1 MLNRQIPPPL
11 QEIKNYKLPI
21 PNKYILDNG
30 IPVYEMNTGTQDI
43 LKVELLFH
51 SGRWFEEKALA
62 SKLTAA
68 LLREGTARVTGA
80 TIAEQIDFY
89 GASLRF
95 PSNLD
100 TAHIQM
106 YCLTKHLKNVLP
118 VLEEILSKPAFPE
131 KELQS
136 ISQRSKE
143 RLKIDLENNDTVA
156 YRTVTELMYG
166 KNHPYGYNS
175 VPSLYDEI
183 GRDDLVNHYQKNYV
197 AGNCFV
203 MVSGK
208 TNKETIS
215 LINKHLG
222 QVIPK
227 GKSERKKFDFE
238 PSEKRNLIVPKKDSL
253 QTAIRISK
261 RLFNREHADYQK
273 MYILNTILGGYFG
286 SRLMQN
292 LREAK
297 GYTYNIYSAL
307 DPMMMDGYFMVG
319 TEARSEVAKE
329 TIKEIYSEF
338 RRLRTELVPK
348 EELDM
353 VKNYL
358 LGTLLTAVDG
368 PFNAS
373 EVVKM
378 ILVNNLPSN
387 YYSLLIDTIK
397 DISSSDIQELANN
410 YLQEDSFYEVI
421 VG

>member
-1 MLNRQIPPPL
+1 MLNRQIPPAL

-30 IPVYEMNTGTQDI
+30 IPVYEVNMGTQDI
-43 LKVELLFH
+43 LRVELLFH
-51 SGRWFEEKALA
+51 SGRWYEEKAIV
-62 SKLTAA
+62 SKLTAS
-68 LLREGTARVTGA
+68 LLREGTERVSGA
-80 TIAEQIDFY
+80 TIAEQTDFY
-89 GASLRF
+89 GASIRF

-100 TAHIQM
+100 TAHIQL
-106 YCLTKHLKNVLP
+106 YSLTKHLKNVLP
-118 VLEEILSKPAFPE
+118 ILEEILSKPAFPQ

-136 ISQRSKE
+136 IVQRSKE

-175 VPSLYDEI
+175 TPELYDQIE
-183 GRDDLVNHYQKNYV
+183 RADLIRHYEANYV
-197 AGNCFV
+197 TENCFIII
-203 MVSGK
+203 SGK
-208 TNKETIS
+208 SDKDTIS

-227 GKSERKKFDFE
+227 GKAERKVFSFE
-238 PSEKRNLIVPKKDSL
+238 PNEQQKLIIPKKDSL
-253 QTAIRISK
+253 QTAMRIGK
-261 RLFNREHADYQK
+261 RLFNRQHPDYQK

-307 DPMMMDGYFMVG
+307 DPMMVDGYFMVG

-329 TIKEIYSEF
+329 TIQEIYSEF
-338 RRLRTELVPK
+338 GRLRNELVPQ
-348 EELDM
+348 EELAM

-378 ILVNNLPSN
+378 IIANNLPSN

-397 DISSSDIQELANN
+397 NISASDIQKLANN